1 MSENLLVITGVSGHV
16 GFNTLALALAR
27 NYRVRAIV
35 RRAEQGEHIK
45 RTQSVKPFVSN
56 LEIIVVPDL
65 LKPGAFDGVLDG
77 ASGVLHIASP
87 LVVETDNFKRDII
100 DPAVDATVGILKSAA
115 KTPSVKRIV
124 ITSSIAT
131 ILTWEYIIS
140 DDYTKEFTAKDIQ
153 TPADA
158 SSRFDMPMQAYAAS
172 KGLARAATY
181 KFLEEEKPQFD
192 IINIMP
198 SMVIGKNELNT
209 KKEDLEIGT
218 NGIAIG
224 PLTGIKQQMPNLGVS
239 VHVNDVAKA
248 HLDALN
254 PAIPGNQDLLCSS
267 GGLEGTC
274 WDDAKDIARKFYSKQ
289 VTDGLFNLTGTSPS
303 RPIRLDASETEKI
316 FGWKFASFES
326 QVRSVADHYIELAG
340 AQ

>member
-140 DDYTKEFTAKDIQ
+140 DDYTKEFTAKDVQ

-181 KFLEEEKPQFD
+181 NFLEEEKPQFD

>member
-1 MSENLLVITGVSGHV
+1 MITPRNLLVSLVASV
-16 GFNTLALALAR
+16 
-27 NYRVRAIV
+27 VRLIHA
-35 RRAEQGEHIK
+35 
-45 RTQSVKPFVSN
+45 
-56 LEIIVVPDL
+56 
-65 LKPGAFDGVLDG
+65 
-77 ASGVLHIASP
+77 
-87 LVVETDNFKRDII
+87 NFCK
-100 DPAVDATVGILKSAA
+100 
-115 KTPSVKRIV
+115 
-124 ITSSIAT
+124 
-131 ILTWEYIIS
+131 
-140 DDYTKEFTAKDIQ
+140 AKDVQ